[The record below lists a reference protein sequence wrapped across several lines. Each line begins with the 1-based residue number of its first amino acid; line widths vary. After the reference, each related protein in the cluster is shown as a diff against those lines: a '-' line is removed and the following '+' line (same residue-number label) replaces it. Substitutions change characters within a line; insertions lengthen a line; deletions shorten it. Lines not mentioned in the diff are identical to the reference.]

1 MFLPFLEFLN
11 IFHNFSFNVTNILV
25 YVENI
30 VSGDTEKTFGK
41 AKN

>member
-11 IFHNFSFNVTNILV
+11 IFHHFSFNVTNILG
-25 YVENI
+25 YMENI
-30 VSGDTEKTFGK
+30 APEDTEKTFGK